1 MEQELLKQILSKL
14 DSMETKM
21 NSMEDKMNSMETK
34 MNSMETKINSM
45 ESDIKELKDG
55 QERIEEKIEAIYYQT
70 ANLTEFKTEVNMKLD
85 KLCDVENVTKLNCY
99 EIAKLKSVK

>member
-14 DSMETKM
+14 DSMET
-21 NSMEDKMNSMETK
+21 KMNSMETK

>member
-1 MEQELLKQILSKL
+1 MEQELLKQILIKL
-14 DSMETKM
+14 DSMENKI
-21 NSMEDKMNSMETK
+21 
-34 MNSMETKINSM
+34 NSMETKINFI
-45 ESDIKELKDG
+45 ESDIRELKDG
-55 QERIEEKIEAIYYQT
+55 QKRIEEKIETIYDQT

>member
-1 MEQELLKQILSKL
+1 MEQEILKQILSKL

-21 NSMEDKMNSMETK
+21 NSMETK
-34 MNSMETKINSM
+34 MESMETKINSM

-55 QERIEEKIEAIYYQT
+55 QERIEEKIETIYDQT
-70 ANLTEFKTEVNMKLD
+70 ANLTEFKTEVNIKLD
-85 KLCDVENVTKLNCY
+85 ELCDVENVTKLNCY

>member
-1 MEQELLKQILSKL
+1 MEQELLKQILNKL
-14 DSMETKM
+14 D
-21 NSMEDKMNSMETK
+21 SMEDKMNSMETK
-34 MNSMETKINSM
+34 MDSMEDKINSMEIKINSM

-55 QERIEEKIEAIYYQT
+55 QKRIEEKIETIYDQT

-85 KLCDVENVTKLNCY
+85 ELCDVENVTKLNCY

>member
-1 MEQELLKQILSKL
+1 
-14 DSMETKM
+14 M
-21 NSMEDKMNSMETK
+21 NSMETKMNSMETK

-55 QERIEEKIEAIYYQT
+55 QERIEEKIETIYDQT

-85 KLCDVENVTKLNCY
+85 ELCDVENVTKLNCY
-99 EIAKLKSVK
+99 EIAKLKSVR

>member
-1 MEQELLKQILSKL
+1 MEQELLKQILTKL

-21 NSMEDKMNSMETK
+21 NSMEDK

-55 QERIEEKIEAIYYQT
+55 QERIEEKIETIYDQT

>member
-21 NSMEDKMNSMETK
+21 NSMETK
-34 MNSMETKINSM
+34 MESMETKINSM

-55 QERIEEKIEAIYYQT
+55 QERIEEKIETIYDQT
-70 ANLTEFKTEVNMKLD
+70 ANLTEFKTEVNIKLD
-85 KLCDVENVTKLNCY
+85 ELCDVENVTKLNCY

>member
-21 NSMEDKMNSMETK
+21 NSMEDKI
-34 MNSMETKINSM
+34 NSMETKINSM
-45 ESDIKELKDG
+45 EGDIKELKDG
-55 QERIEEKIEAIYYQT
+55 QERIEEKIETIYDQT

-85 KLCDVENVTKLNCY
+85 ELCDVENVTKLNCY
-99 EIAKLKSVK
+99 EIAKLKSVR

>member
-1 MEQELLKQILSKL
+1 MEQELVKQILIKL
-14 DSMETKM
+14 DSMENKI
-21 NSMEDKMNSMETK
+21 
-34 MNSMETKINSM
+34 NSMETKINFI

-55 QERIEEKIEAIYYQT
+55 QERIEEKIETIYDQT

-85 KLCDVENVTKLNCY
+85 ELCDVENVTKLNCY

>member
-1 MEQELLKQILSKL
+1 MEQELLKQILIKL
-14 DSMETKM
+14 DSMENKI
-21 NSMEDKMNSMETK
+21 
-34 MNSMETKINSM
+34 NSMETKINFI

-55 QERIEEKIEAIYYQT
+55 QERIEEKIETIYDQT

-85 KLCDVENVTKLNCY
+85 ELCDVENVTKLNCY

>member
-21 NSMEDKMNSMETK
+21 NSMEDK

-55 QERIEEKIEAIYYQT
+55 QERIEEKIEAIYDQT